1 MGLPGGDL
9 AWQGPVPGAEKE
21 SDDDKDRARGWAAL
35 RDPCVQRWVVGTVG
49 PWGLQED
56 RLPVGQVAMGTHGPR
71 DGELPS
77 LEVCKLKPLD
87 HLSLRLKSPG
97 VSEVYEL
104 PASPAF
110 L

>member
-49 PWGLQED
+49 LWGLQED

-71 DGELPS
+71 DGELPVLGS
-77 LEVCKLKPLD
+77 VQVEATRPPVTQVEE
-87 HLSLRLKSPG
+87 SG
-97 VSEVYEL
+97 GQ
-104 PASPAF
+104 
-110 L
+110 